1 MKKLLILAIAFIPFF
16 SFGQKK
22 SDSSIDYLISVTF
35 DKIEDPG
42 KLYLIWKDGDS
53 KIDTNY
59 TVGMNKTSFSGDITF
74 KKARINLI
82 EFCHYKLTMNSDTI
96 LLVEVKTFDESNTKQ
111 LIEQAKLQYGEP
123 FMSFEKKNSIYSWKR
138 NIENRGMYEYTLTHI
153 SNGKKAV
160 LSIKPEKEKE

>member
-1 MKKLLILAIAFIPFF
+1 MKKILILALALIPLF
-16 SFGQKK
+16 SYGQKK
-22 SDSSIDYLISVTF
+22 SDSSIEYFVSVTF
-35 DKIEDPG
+35 EKIEDPG

-96 LLVEVKTFDESNTKQ
+96 LSVEVKTFSETNTKQ

-123 FMSFEKKNSIYSWKR
+123 FMSYEKKNSIYSWKK
-138 NIENRGMYEYTLTHI
+138 NIENKGTFDYTLTHI

-160 LSIKPEKEKE
+160 LSIKPEKKTE